1 MIRPYKTYNEMMSS
15 RYVIE
20 SLIELSRDENIVYKK
35 PIGGLFNTYKKS
47 YEFTESVNLTNFEKK
62 NSFLAD

>member
-1 MIRPYKTYNEMMSS
+1 MIRAYKTYNEMMS
-15 RYVIE
+15 YNIE
-20 SLIELSRDENIVYKK
+20 SLIELSRDKNIVYKK